1 MKKPWLKFEVKYQLC
16 LWKTYFE
23 TGYALTNY
31 LKYPLLL
38 IGFLEKI
45 NVTSFL
51 ISETEQI
58 PTMYS
63 RSGVEE
69 FLADGVVVLYD
80 LQREN
85 IRENA
90 IEVLKLR
97 GSKHRKIIVAMKI
110 TDKGIEVYPEQ
121 ELFTEIKKEYREK

>member
-45 NVTSFL
+45 NVSAVVW
-51 ISETEQI
+51 
-58 PTMYS
+58 YS
-63 RSGVEE
+63 
-69 FLADGVVVLYD
+69 LLYAVLCFAIGYYWYRTD
-80 LQREN
+80 FARAAAEVGNRYNKL
-85 IRENA
+85 A
-90 IEVLKLR
+90 IELR
-97 GSKHRKIIVAMKI
+97 NKVIRKHRK
-110 TDKGIEVYPEQ
+110 
-121 ELFTEIKKEYREK
+121 L